1 MSTLIME
8 RTPPCLSV
16 KGLIKA
22 FGGLTALGN
31 VGFEVDERSIFGII
45 GPNGA
50 GKTTLFSCLSGLLC
64 PDAGSIVFHGAEL
77 AGQAPAAVCRH
88 GIARTFQIVRPFH
101 GMTVLENVMVG
112 AFFRHRARAAARRA
126 AEGVLEQLGM
136 QALAARDAASLGV
149 ADLRALEVARCL
161 ATEPK
166 LLLLDEMLAGLTRP
180 EAERMGRKIQDL
192 RDGGMTIMLVEHSVP
207 AIASLCDRVLV
218 LNFGEV
224 LAQGPTDGVLRDP
237 AVEAAYLG
245 KAHR

>member
-1 MSTLIME
+1 MSALISGK
-8 RTPPCLSV
+8 TSPCLSV
-16 KGLIKA
+16 RGLTKS

-31 VGFEVDERSIFGII
+31 VSFELDERSIFGII

-50 GKTTLFSCLSGLLC
+50 G
-64 PDAGSIVFHGAEL
+64 SIVFHGAEI
-77 AGQAPAAVCRH
+77 AGHAPAAVCRH

-112 AFFRHRARAAARRA
+112 AFFHHRARAAARRA
-126 AEGVLEQLGM
+126 AEAVLERMGM
-136 QALAARDAASLGV
+136 QALAARDASSLGV

-207 AIASLCDRVLV
+207 AIAALCDRVLV

-224 LAQGPTDGVLRDP
+224 LAQGPTAQVLRDP

-245 KAHR
+245 KAHQ